1 MPDGPNDIL
10 FELLEEAGRT
20 MKLLNPRGFGLM
32 CAAFAVGTGLVVA
45 GCSTAV
51 QGTATVNQT
60 DAAAYRT
67 EMASSSAAAASS
79 KKAAAQT
86 KAIGDNCTPFRET
99 TGPAVTKYNDFVD
112 AHDANAPDQDAKRD
126 AAAQTLEDAAGTVE
140 GRVSGAGDSLPP
152 ELSQKLTEY
161 VNAARELGGESR
173 KMTYT
178 SPVGTLN
185 DASKRVNDALNAV
198 RTACPAR

>member
-1 MPDGPNDIL
+1 
-10 FELLEEAGRT
+10 

-32 CAAFAVGTGLVVA
+32 CATLAVGTGLVVA

-51 QGTATVNQT
+51 HGTATVNQA
-60 DAAAYRT
+60 DAAAFRS
-67 EMASSSAAAASS
+67 EMASSSAAATSS
-79 KKAAAQT
+79 KQAAAQS
-86 KAIGDNCTPFRET
+86 KAVADNCTPFRET
-99 TGPAVTKYNDFVD
+99 TGAAVTKYNDFVD

-126 AAAQTLEDAAGTVE
+126 AAAQTLEDAARTVE
-140 GRVSGAGDSLPP
+140 GRVTATGDALPP
-152 ELSQKLTEY
+152 DLAQKLTEY
-161 VNAARELGGESR
+161 VNAARGLAGESR

-178 SPVGTLN
+178 APVGTLN